1 MTDADAN
8 DFQLQQY
15 TKEERE
21 SEKGKKQDIKNAEYI
36 ASIDQPN
43 HPNT

>member
-1 MTDADAN
+1 MTDAN

-15 TKEERE
+15 TKEESK
-21 SEKGKKQDIKNAEYI
+21 SEKDKKQDIKNTEYI
-36 ASIDQPN
+36 AHIDQLN

>member
-1 MTDADAN
+1 MTDAS

-15 TKEERE
+15 TKEESER
-21 SEKGKKQDIKNAEYI
+21 EKGKKQDIKNAEYI
-36 ASIDQPN
+36 AHIDKPN